1 MNYYTDFRNGCYM
14 NNKDECCNDYSKNN
28 DTHYNFDNVNNYNRK
43 RGCCVRKVEETICC
57 YPSYYNE
64 EKEDKKDEH
73 FYPCYEGIFTLCP
86 RKSYCYNKED
96 NKQDSCYKDDKKYE
110 NRNNKCCFCRL
121 FSRW

>member
-1 MNYYTDFRNGCYM
+1 MNYYTDFRNGYYM

-28 DTHYNFDNVNNYNRK
+28 NNYYNFDNNYDNK
-43 RGCCVRKVEETICC
+43 RGCCVRKVEETFCC

-64 EKEDKKDEH
+64 EKKKDKKEEIQERC
-73 FYPCYEGIFTLCP
+73 FEGTFRICP
-86 RKSYCYNKED
+86 RKSYCDNKED